1 MSVGELGEGRGR
13 GEGGD
18 GGGCGEREERGGE
31 AWPIRVRSTHP
42 LTTRAATW
50 SKGSAKRTL
59 MIGVATLLAALM
71 ISLMRGTP
79 RVMFMLA
86 TPAKWKVL
94 RVICVPGSPMDC
106 APVAPTA
113 LPGSMRFERTFR
125 TTRTRNSSSSLR
137 VTDSDVHSRSN
148 VRSSGACASLG
159 RPNRIRSSSRLKA
172 RPDRKSPRSPRSL
185 GEN

>member
-79 RVMFMLA
+79 AVMFMLA

-106 APVAPTA
+106 APTAPTA
-113 LPGSMRFERTFR
+113 LPGSMAAARYLARQAARKLLACSRERR
-125 TTRTRNSSSSLR
+125 TC
-137 VTDSDVHSRSN
+137 
-148 VRSSGACASLG
+148 SG
-159 RPNRIRSSSRLKA
+159 
-172 RPDRKSPRSPRSL
+172 
-185 GEN
+185 